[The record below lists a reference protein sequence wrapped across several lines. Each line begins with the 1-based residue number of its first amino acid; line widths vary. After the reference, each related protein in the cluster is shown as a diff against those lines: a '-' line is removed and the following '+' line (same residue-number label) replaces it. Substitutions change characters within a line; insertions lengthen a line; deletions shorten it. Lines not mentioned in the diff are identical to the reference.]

1 MYVPRIQLFVEMK
14 SQREEADE
22 EFDFSSILVIVT
34 VSKRRATRAITLDAT
49 RLVVDRQW
57 YEQNFNWRQHEHRA
71 LIRIHVVVIII
82 TVVVIVIIIIIS
94 PSMSAASHER
104 PKICVAVN
112 VSNNW
117 CVDPIV

>member
-82 TVVVIVIIIIIS
+82 TVVVIVIIIIS

-104 PKICVAVN
+104 PKIRVAVN
-112 VSNNW
+112 VSNNS